1 MEDGLV
7 HATSEGVP
15 QGGCISP
22 VLSNIYLD
30 KLDKE
35 LESRGLRFVRYAD
48 DFDIFVK
55 SEMAADRVMASVS
68 SWLERKLRLKVSATK
83 TEVVR
88 PGNSNFLGFTFWKG
102 SKGWE
107 CKPTDKAK
115 EKLEDKVKSILVRKR
130 ASAQPLSKVFTK
142 LNQTIRGWVNYYRIG
157 SMSTYLRDKFGPW
170 MRHKVRVVIVK
181 QWKKC
186 GTICKNLLVL
196 KRIIKSNLDDTL
208 ICQAA
213 MTRLG
218 WYRQCGMSVFNY
230 LLSPKVLAM
239 PKVDRTDK
247 SKSRPGLVDPY
258 ALYQSL
264 RTPICM

>member
-1 MEDGLV
+1 
-7 HATSEGVP
+7 
-15 QGGCISP
+15 
-22 VLSNIYLD
+22 
-30 KLDKE
+30 
-35 LESRGLRFVRYAD
+35 
-48 DFDIFVK
+48 
-55 SEMAADRVMASVS
+55 MAADRVMASVS
-68 SWLERKLRLKVSATK
+68 SWLGRKLRLKVSAAKTK
-83 TEVVR
+83 VAR
-88 PGNSNFLGFTFWKG
+88 PMKSTFLGLTFWKS

-115 EKLEDKVKSILVRKR
+115 AKLEDKVKSILVRKR
-130 ASAQPLSKVFTK
+130 ASARPLSKVFTK
-142 LNQTIRGWVNYYRIG
+142 LNQTVRGWVNYYHIG
-157 SMSTYLRDKFGPW
+157 SIATYLGDKFGLW
-170 MRHKVRVVIVK
+170 MRHKVWVVIVK

-196 KRIIKSNLDDTL
+196 KRVTKSNLDDTL

-230 LLSPKVLAM
+230 LLSPQVLAT
-239 PKVDRTDK
+239 PKVNRTDK

-258 ALYQSL
+258 ALYQVL